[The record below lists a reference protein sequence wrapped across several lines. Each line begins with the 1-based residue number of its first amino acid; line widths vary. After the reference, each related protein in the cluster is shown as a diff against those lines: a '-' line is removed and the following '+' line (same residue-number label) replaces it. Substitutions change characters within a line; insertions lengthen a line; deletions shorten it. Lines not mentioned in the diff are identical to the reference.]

1 MIRHVQTDGLN
12 SKHTCFGMAPNWMY
26 EGSCVFLLRMK
37 VEFND
42 ACHALWPLANIR
54 SDHLIMLL
62 RKVEAVLKVD
72 NNLIHYM
79 LKDMFNICIYRE
91 KTNAFMVCLRASD
104 I

>member
-1 MIRHVQTDGLN
+1 
-12 SKHTCFGMAPNWMY
+12 MY

-72 NNLIHYM
+72 NNLIHSM

>member
-1 MIRHVQTDGLN
+1 MVIGQH
-12 SKHTCFGMAPNWMY
+12 K
-26 EGSCVFLLRMK
+26 K
-37 VEFND
+37 
-42 ACHALWPLANIR
+42 

-62 RKVEAVLKVD
+62 RKVEAVLKAD
-72 NNLIHYM
+72 NNLIHSM

>member
-1 MIRHVQTDGLN
+1 
-12 SKHTCFGMAPNWMY
+12 MAI
-26 EGSCVFLLRMK
+26 GQHK
-37 VEFND
+37 K
-42 ACHALWPLANIR
+42 

-62 RKVEAVLKVD
+62 RKVEAVLKAD
-72 NNLIHYM
+72 NNLIHSM

>member
-1 MIRHVQTDGLN
+1 MIRLVQTDGLN
-12 SKHTCFGMAPNWMY
+12 SNHTCFGMAPNWLY
-26 EGSCVFLLRMK
+26 EGSRVVLLRMK

-42 ACHALWPLANIR
+42 AC

-62 RKVEAVLKVD
+62 RKVEAVLKAD
-72 NNLIHYM
+72 NNLIHSM